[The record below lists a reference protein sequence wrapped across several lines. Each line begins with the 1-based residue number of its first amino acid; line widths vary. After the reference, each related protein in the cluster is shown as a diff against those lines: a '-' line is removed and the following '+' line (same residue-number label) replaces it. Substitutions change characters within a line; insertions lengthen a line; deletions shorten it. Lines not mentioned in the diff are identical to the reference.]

1 MLVQVVFF
9 AMAKRWGRVRMK
21 ERSYPKVDAMIFRR
35 EWREAFKR
43 GTGVCNRRLCCKVNL
58 GDRI

>member
-1 MLVQVVFF
+1 
-9 AMAKRWGRVRMK
+9 MK

-43 GTGVCNRRLCCKVNL
+43 GTGDAIGGLL
-58 GDRI
+58 